1 MKIKDFSVG
10 IRLAGSFSLI
20 LVLVMIMTVT
30 GVWYLNSMLTSTE
43 RVMNNYLLQ
52 ERMANEWQTGIES
65 NGALGLVLLTSGDPD
80 IRTYAQQRI
89 EKTAARVDILQDKFN
104 RELTSEQGIKLLKTI
119 GEKRQVYADTLV
131 KALQIS
137 EQGDREALNHFIR
150 SQQLPIINDYMA
162 SLQALVEYEK
172 TIIDKA
178 GEVIDDNGTA
188 AILTLIITGC
198 MALLLGG
205 VLAWLIT
212 RSITSPLISAVRI
225 AREVAEGNL
234 CVEIKVDSQD
244 QLGQLMQAL
253 RDMCGSLSNTV
264 WEVRQ
269 GADNIALTAA
279 EISRG
284 NADLS
289 ARTEEQAAAVEQTA
303 ATLEQLT
310 ATINNTAGNTA
321 QVYQFVTETTAIVK
335 QNGVVMSEVSS
346 RMQEIYDTSSEMTS
360 IIQVIDGI
368 AFQTNILALNAAV
381 EAARAGE
388 SGRGFAVVA
397 GEVRNLAQRSASA
410 AREIKELID
419 DSVSRIASGR
429 TLVEKADRGM
439 EDIISNVQSMEGL
452 IDEIA
457 KASREQGDGITQIN
471 SAVGQID
478 STTQQNAAL
487 VEQSAATAA
496 SLQNQSRILQEKVSV
511 FRLRDNKKRDAERKN
526 TIVPTISN
534 TSPQSK
540 VKAVKS
546 VRETEQHA
554 SENWETF

>member
-20 LVLVMIMTVT
+20 LVLIMIMTVT
-30 GVWYLNSMLTSTE
+30 GVGYLNSMLTSTE

-89 EKTAARVDILQDKFN
+89 EKTRARVDILQDKFN

-264 WEVRQ
+264 REVRQ

-279 EISRG
+279 EISSG
-284 NADLS
+284 NTDLS
-289 ARTEEQAAAVEQTA
+289 ARTEEQAAGVEQTA

-346 RMQEIYDTSSEMTS
+346 RMQEIYDTSSEMTA

-452 IDEIA
+452 IEEIA
-457 KASREQGDGITQIN
+457 KASREQGDGIAQIN
-471 SAVGQID
+471 SAMGQID

>member
-30 GVWYLNSMLTSTE
+30 GVGYVYSMLTSTD
-43 RVMNNYLLQ
+43 RVTEDYLLQ
-52 ERMANEWQTGIES
+52 ERMAHEWQTGIES

-131 KALQIS
+131 KAFQIS
-137 EQGDREALNHFIR
+137 EQGDRGALNNFIR
-150 SQQLPIINDYMA
+150 SQQLPIINDYIA

-172 TIIDKA
+172 TRIDKA
-178 GEVIDDNGTA
+178 DEVIDDNGTA

-212 RSITSPLISAVRI
+212 RSITCPLISAVRI

-264 WEVRQ
+264 REVRQ

-279 EISRG
+279 EISSG
-284 NADLS
+284 NTDLS
-289 ARTEEQAAAVEQTA
+289 ARTEEQAAGVEQTA

-346 RMQEIYDTSSEMTS
+346 RMQEIYDTSSEMTA

-457 KASREQGDGITQIN
+457 KASREQGDGIAQIN
-471 SAVGQID
+471 SAMGQID

-554 SENWETF
+554 SENWEMF

>member
-20 LVLVMIMTVT
+20 LVLIMIMTVT
-30 GVWYLNSMLTSTE
+30 GVGYLNSMLTSTD

-52 ERMANEWQTGIES
+52 ERMANEWQTAIES

-89 EKTAARVDILQDKFN
+89 EKTRARVDILQDKFN

-119 GEKRQVYADTLV
+119 GEKRQVYADTQV

-137 EQGDREALNHFIR
+137 EQGDREALNNFIR

-264 WEVRQ
+264 REVRQ

-279 EISRG
+279 EISSG
-284 NADLS
+284 NTDLS
-289 ARTEEQAAAVEQTA
+289 ARTEEQAAGVEQTA

-346 RMQEIYDTSSEMTS
+346 RMQEIYDTSSEMTA

-457 KASREQGDGITQIN
+457 KASREQGDGIAQIN
-471 SAVGQID
+471 SAMGQID

>member
-20 LVLVMIMTVT
+20 LVLVMFMTVT
-30 GVWYLNSMLTSTE
+30 GVGYLYSMLTSTD
-43 RVMNNYLLQ
+43 RVTEDYLLQ
-52 ERMANEWQTGIES
+52 ERMAHEWQTGIES

-89 EKTAARVDILQDKFN
+89 EKTRARVDILQDKFN

-137 EQGDREALNHFIR
+137 EQGDREALNHFIE

-172 TIIDKA
+172 TRIDKA
-178 GEVIDDNGTA
+178 DEVIDDNGTA

-212 RSITSPLISAVRI
+212 RSITCPLISAVRI

-264 WEVRQ
+264 REVRQ

-279 EISRG
+279 EISSG
-284 NADLS
+284 NTDLS
-289 ARTEEQAAAVEQTA
+289 ARTEEQAAGVEQTA

-346 RMQEIYDTSSEMTS
+346 RMQEIYDTSSEMTA

-457 KASREQGDGITQIN
+457 KASREQGDGIAQIN
-471 SAVGQID
+471 SAMGQID

-511 FRLRDNKKRDAERKN
+511 FRLRDNKKRDAEPKN

-554 SENWETF
+554 SENWEMF

>member
-30 GVWYLNSMLTSTE
+30 GVWHLNSMLTSTD

-52 ERMANEWQTGIES
+52 ERMANEWQTAIES

-89 EKTAARVDILQDKFN
+89 KKNSARVDILQDKFN

-119 GEKRQVYADTLV
+119 GEKRQVYADTQV

-137 EQGDREALNHFIR
+137 EQGDREALNNFIR

-172 TIIDKA
+172 TSIDKA
-178 GEVIDDNGTA
+178 GEVIADNGTT

-264 WEVRQ
+264 REVRQ

-279 EISRG
+279 EISSG
-284 NADLS
+284 NTDLS
-289 ARTEEQAAAVEQTA
+289 ARTEEQAAGVEQTA

-321 QVYQFVTETTAIVK
+321 QVYQFVTET
-335 QNGVVMSEVSS
+335 
-346 RMQEIYDTSSEMTS
+346 
-360 IIQVIDGI
+360 
-368 AFQTNILALNAAV
+368 
-381 EAARAGE
+381 
-388 SGRGFAVVA
+388 
-397 GEVRNLAQRSASA
+397 
-410 AREIKELID
+410 
-419 DSVSRIASGR
+419 
-429 TLVEKADRGM
+429 
-439 EDIISNVQSMEGL
+439 
-452 IDEIA
+452 
-457 KASREQGDGITQIN
+457 
-471 SAVGQID
+471 
-478 STTQQNAAL
+478 
-487 VEQSAATAA
+487 
-496 SLQNQSRILQEKVSV
+496 
-511 FRLRDNKKRDAERKN
+511 
-526 TIVPTISN
+526 
-534 TSPQSK
+534 
-540 VKAVKS
+540 
-546 VRETEQHA
+546 
-554 SENWETF
+554 